1 MSLIPHNLIEQST
14 QFPSITL
21 SSRQLCDLEL
31 LLNGGFAPLAGFM
44 TEDEYNGV
52 VEDMH
57 LPNGKLF
64 PLPIV
69 LPISPEQADKLKS
82 QPKITLKDQQGL
94 PLAIL
99 NNQSIYKPDLIKE
112 CEKCYGSADDNHP
125 YVKIVLSNP
134 DVYYLGGELT
144 KIQLPPHYDFTNIRL
159 TPEETKEYFKQQG
172 WQTIVGFQTRNPMHR
187 SHFELSKYALTQTND
202 PNAKLLLHP
211 VVGVTQE
218 CDVNYHTRVR
228 CYQKLMA
235 HYPEDT
241 AILSLLPLSM
251 RMAGPREAVW
261 HAIIRKNYGCTHF
274 VVGRDHAGP
283 SYKKKD
289 GSSFYGPY
297 DAHELLEKHKDEI
310 GINVIVSQ
318 MIVYVKDTQTYMRM
332 DQVPEGAEVLN
343 ISGTEQRRLLRAG
356 EQIPEW
362 FSWPEIIEELRL
374 EFRDTHQQGL
384 ALYFVGLSGSG
395 KSTLANAVASRLH
408 EVEKSRRISLLD
420 GDVVRLNL
428 SKGLG
433 FDRKDRST
441 NVRRIGYV
449 ASEVVKHGGIAI
461 AANIAPYDED
471 RLVNRELISA
481 NGNYIEIYM
490 KTDISVCERRDVK
503 GLYKLARK
511 GVIKQFTGI
520 SDPFEEPTQS
530 DLVLESDENKVSL
543 EENVDK
549 VIKFL
554 QDKNLLL

>member
-1 MSLIPHNLIEQST
+1 MSSIYNLIEEST
-14 QFPSITL
+14 QYPDITL
-21 SSRQLCDLEL
+21 TPRQLCDLEL
-31 LLNGGFAPLAGFM
+31 LLNGGFNPLTGFM
-44 TEDEYNGV
+44 TEEEYNGV
-52 VEDMH
+52 VENMH

-69 LPISPEQADKLKS
+69 LPITPEQAEKFKS
-82 QPKITLKDQQGL
+82 QTKITLKDPQGL

-99 NNQSIYKPDLIKE
+99 NNQSIYKPNLINE
-112 CEKCYGSADDNHP
+112 CEKCYGSSDDNHP

-134 DVYYLGGELT
+134 DVFYIGGELT

-159 TPEETKEYFKQQG
+159 TPEETKEYFKKQG
-172 WQTIVGFQTRNPMHR
+172 WTTIVGFQTRNPMHR

-235 HYPEDT
+235 HYPKDT

-289 GSSFYGPY
+289 GKDFYGPY
-297 DAHELLEKHKDEI
+297 DAHQLLEQYKEEI
-310 GINVIVSQ
+310 GIKVVVSQ
-318 MIVYVKDTQTYMRM
+318 MIVYVKDTETYMRM
-332 DQVPEGAEVLN
+332 DEVPKGAEVLN

-356 EQIPEW
+356 EAIPQW

-384 ALYFVGLSGSG
+384 ALYFVGLSGAG
-395 KSTLANAVASRLH
+395 KSTLANAVASKLQ
-408 EVEKSRRISLLD
+408 ELEKSRKISLLD

-433 FDRKDRST
+433 FDKKDRST

-449 ASEVVKHGGIAI
+449 ASEIVKHGGIVL

-471 RLVNRELISA
+471 RLANRELISA

-490 KTDISVCERRDVK
+490 KTDIGVCERRDVK
-503 GLYKLARK
+503 GLYKLARQ

-520 SDPFEEPTQS
+520 SDPFEEPS
-530 DLVLESDENKVSL
+530 KADLVLESDETKVSL
-543 EENVDK
+543 EENVEK
-549 VIKFL
+549 VIEFI
-554 QDKNLLL
+554 KNKKLLL